1 MTPSEPVHLVPYAG
15 TWSDDDPD
23 ANFKA
28 EVALRTV
35 ADPLP
40 TLRALSANTGI
51 PLGSLVRFV
60 LVRWT
65 SEGTEALMD
74 VGPTMVR
81 RLQDVV
87 ADAEEAGTDEA
98 RLAAYDQLR
107 QMIGWLGLPLED
119 DIRADPSRG

>member
-1 MTPSEPVHLVPYAG
+1 MDLPPYTG
-15 TWSDDDPD
+15 PWDDDDPD

-28 EVALRTV
+28 EVAIRTV

-40 TLRALSANTGI
+40 TIQNLSAATGI
-51 PLGSLVRFV
+51 PVASLVRYV

-81 RLQDVV
+81 RLQAVV
-87 ADAEEAGTDEA
+87 VEAEAAGTDEA
-98 RLAAYDQLR
+98 RLTAYEQLR
-107 QMIGWLGLPLED
+107 QMIGWLGLPLEG